1 MFAVEGKR
9 QLDLSYDL
17 GVTGPNLVEFYGSAY
32 RGRWRECEACRWQV
46 EMGWSGRSCREDR
59 CDIRGRKKVIT
70 ES

>member
-17 GVTGPNLVEFYGSAY
+17 GVTGPNLVEFYG
-32 RGRWRECEACRWQV
+32 RECEACRWQV